1 MANINFREPVEY
13 IIKRYDKKR
22 NTKITVED
30 DANKSKVELPEYPCR
45 LVRNEAKKVISVLYA
60 EGTES
65 EWSEALIRD
74 VNGKVFQIKTTYPD
88 KSSKTVELFKD
99 MDNRVEKIK
108 YV

>member
-30 DANKSKVELPEYPCR
+30 DADKFKVELPEYPCR
-45 LVRNEAKKVISVLYA
+45 LVRNVNKKVNKVIYA
-60 EGTES
+60 EGTGV
-65 EWSEALIRD
+65 EWSEELIRGND
-74 VNGKVFQIKTTYPD
+74 GKVFQIKTTYPD
-88 KSSKTVELFKD
+88 KSSKTVELFK
-99 MDNRVEKIK
+99 NVNNSVETIK

>member
-13 IIKRYDKKR
+13 IIKRYDKRK

-30 DANKSKVELPEYPCR
+30 DADKFKVELPEYPCR
-45 LVRNEAKKVISVLYA
+45 LVRGANKKVNKVIYA
-60 EGTES
+60 EGTGS
-65 EWSEALIRD
+65 EWSEELIRGIK
-74 VNGKVFQIKTTYPD
+74 GKVFQIKTTYPD

-99 MDNRVEKIK
+99 LDNRVETIK